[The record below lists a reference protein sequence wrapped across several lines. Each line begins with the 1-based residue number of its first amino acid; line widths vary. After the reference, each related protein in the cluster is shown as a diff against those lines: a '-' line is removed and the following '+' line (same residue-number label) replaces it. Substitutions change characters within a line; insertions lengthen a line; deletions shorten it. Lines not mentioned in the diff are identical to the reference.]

1 MRELLV
7 DSSLIVEYFKG
18 SERAVELFESFENE
32 DIALYITETVFSEVT
47 YLLLSYFSKLAP
59 RTLKG
64 RKDKLPPEIQAVF
77 KALRSFGFI
86 ESSQG
91 TLFRAI
97 ELIEKYAMLP
107 NDALILATC
116 IEHGFALATLDED
129 FIGPAKGEGVELI
142 TG

>member
-1 MRELLV
+1 MKDLLI

-18 SERAVELFESFENE
+18 NERAVELFESFENE
-32 DIALYITETVFSEVT
+32 DLALYITETVSSEVT
-47 YLLLSYFSKLAP
+47 YLLLGYFSKLAP
-59 RTLKG
+59 RTIKG
-64 RKDKLPPEIQAVF
+64 KKGKLPSEIQVVF
-77 KALRSFGFI
+77 KALRSFGFV
-86 ESSQG
+86 ESSQR
-91 TLFRAI
+91 TLFKAM

-129 FIGPAKGEGVELI
+129 FFEPAKKEGVELV

>member
-32 DIALYITETVFSEVT
+32 DLALYITETVFSEVT
-47 YLLLSYFSKLAP
+47 YLLLGYFSKLAP

-64 RKDKLPPEIQAVF
+64 RKDTLPPEIRIVF

-86 ESSQG
+86 ESSQR
-91 TLFRAI
+91 TLSEAI

-129 FIGPAKGEGVELI
+129 FIEPAKKEGVELI

>member
-1 MRELLV
+1 MRELLI

-32 DIALYITETVFSEVT
+32 DVALYITETVFSEVT
-47 YLLLSYFSKLAP
+47 YLLLGYFSNLAP

-64 RKDKLPPEIQAVF
+64 KKDKLPPEIQVVF
-77 KALRSFGFI
+77 KALRGFGFI
-86 ESSQG
+86 ESTQR
-91 TLFRAI
+91 TVFKAM
-97 ELIEKYAMLP
+97 ELIEKYTMLP

-116 IEHGFALATLDED
+116 IEHGFALATPDDD
-129 FIGPAKGEGVELI
+129 FFGPAKAEGVEII